1 MNYDKDLADFLASI
15 KTLAIVG
22 LSDDPSRD
30 SHEVGS
36 YLQSQGYRVIPV
48 NPNVTTVLGRPAVAA
63 LSDIA
68 EPVDLVVVFRKPEHA
83 ATVVDEAVEIGSR
96 GVWLQLG
103 IAAPEAEARA
113 RAKGLMVVSNR
124 CVMVEHR
131 RLLAS
136 AQI

>member
-1 MNYDKDLADFLASI
+1 MNQDKDLADFLAST

-48 NPNVTTVLGRPAVAA
+48 NPNVKTVLGRPAVSA
-63 LSDIA
+63 LSDIT
-68 EPVDLVVVFRKPEHA
+68 EHVDLVVVFRKPEHA
-83 ATVVDEAVEIGSR
+83 AAIVDDAVEIGAR

-103 IAAPEAEARA
+103 ISAPEAEARA
-113 RAKGLMVVSNR
+113 RAKGLVVVSNR
-124 CVMVEHR
+124 CLMVEHR